1 MGQRVTLITWGK
13 IMKTVI
19 PTWLAA
25 MLLAIVAAPAAV
37 ADDHVLNGMPV
48 SEPFNVQANLCKLN
62 PGVTLDDYHAMVE
75 DYFDWAEKYDVE
87 PVFVRQFPLFSHQN
101 LQNPWP
107 YDFVEFLASDYA
119 AWGKSWDLWLTS
131 KDGAALNERWQSLAV
146 CHVKQAHGQVLYAD
160 TKALE
165 SDDERFVAWNWCTAK
180 VGFEQLSQKHAEYVA
195 EISKDPNGL
204 IGWALMFPHT
214 GTADAPGDFAH
225 LAIYPDLESFMARKG
240 MVANGGWR
248 GFREYY
254 QNYAECT
261 GEQLNTET
269 VLHRP

>member
-1 MGQRVTLITWGK
+1 MNLFR
-13 IMKTVI
+13 
-19 PTWLAA
+19 PAWLCA
-25 MLLAIVAAPAAV
+25 MLLAFFASPATL
-37 ADDHVLNGMPV
+37 ADDHMLNGMAV
-48 SEPFNVQANLCKLN
+48 SQPFNVQANLCKLN

-101 LQNPWP
+101 MQRPWP
-107 YDFVEFLASDYA
+107 YDFVEFLASDYEP
-119 AWGKSWDLWLTS
+119 WGRSWDLWLTS
-131 KDGAALNERWQSLAV
+131 EDGVALNERWQSLAV

-160 TKALE
+160 TEALE
-165 SDDERFVAWNWCTAK
+165 NDDERYVAWNWCKAK
-180 VGFEQLSQKHAEYVA
+180 VGFEQLSEKHAEYVA

-214 GTADAPGDFAH
+214 GAADAPGDFAH
-225 LAIYPDLESFMARKG
+225 LAIYPDLESFMARRA
-240 MVANGGWR
+240 MEAQGGWR
-248 GFREYY
+248 GLREYY
-254 QNYAECT
+254 QNYADCS